1 MRKNHSSGSSF
12 EKAIGYSR
20 CVEIDDWLIISGTT
34 GYNYQTMTIADD
46 IETQLKQTLIN
57 IDEAISKT
65 SFAKADIV
73 KVTYILPKV
82 EEFEKCHEQL
92 REYFGDVL
100 PAATM
105 FSAELADKKMK
116 IELEVWAKKQL

>member
-20 CVEIDDWLIISGTT
+20 CIEIDDWLIISGTT
-34 GYNYQTMTIADD
+34 GYDYHTMTIAND
-46 IETQLKQTLIN
+46 IETQLRQTLIN
-57 IDEAISKT
+57 IGEAISKT
-65 SFAKADIV
+65 SFTKADII
-73 KVTYILPKV
+73 KVTYILPET

-92 REYFGDVL
+92 REYFGNVM

-105 FSAELADKKMK
+105 FSAQLADKKMK
-116 IELEVWAKKQL
+116 IEIEVWAKKQL